1 MSEEAPVVSWSYS
14 AMNTF
19 DTCPRM
25 YQAKYVTKEVP
36 YVQNASAKWG
46 DDVHK
51 ALEDNIKVGK
61 PLPSNMAMYQR
72 FLDAVKFRADKI
84 GGELVAEQQ
93 VALTKDLHAVSW
105 FTKKTAKTPVWFR
118 TKIDVV
124 LHASGYGEVYDY
136 KTGKRK
142 FDKDQLHLYALVAF
156 ILYPDM
162 NRLKAGFIWLKD
174 GVIDKPVEYTRD
186 MLPDMLKYWH
196 ERYDI
201 LEEAWILDDFPPKPS
216 GLCHGWCEVT
226 SCPHWQ
232 PKRGR

>member
-14 AMNTF
+14 AMNAF

-51 ALEDNIKVGK
+51 ALENNIKSGR

-72 FLDAVKFRADKI
+72 FLDAVKFRANKV
-84 GGELVAEQQ
+84 GGELVAEQEI
-93 VALTKDLHAVSW
+93 ALTKDLQAVSW
-105 FTKKTAKTPVWFR
+105 FTKKTAKNPVWFR

-124 LHASGYGEVYDY
+124 VHAGGYGEVYDW

-156 ILYPDM
+156 ILYPEL
-162 NRLKAGFIWLKD
+162 NRVRCGFIWLKD
-174 GVIDKPVEYTRD
+174 GVVDKPIEYTRD
-186 MLPDMLKYWH
+186 QFVDMLKYWH

-216 GLCHGWCEVT
+216 GLCRGWCEVR
-226 SCPHWQ
+226 SCPHWH
-232 PKRGR
+232 PKR